1 MDMIKIKEGDVFEGQ
16 IEFYT
21 NGSASLKVEE
31 NDIFIYKK
39 NTANSLHLD
48 KVKIQIFQAE
58 RKLEGRVI
66 EVVSRFKTEFV
77 GRVQISKNNTTF
89 VIPDNSK
96 MSVDFYIKGG
106 LIAEDGQKVIVELTK
121 WEDSKSPQGKI
132 IKILGNSGDNNTEMN
147 SIMFDYGLPI
157 EFPQEVINESALVPE
172 IITEK
177 EISKR
182 RDMRSITTITID
194 PVDAKDFD
202 DALSINFV
210 VDGKIEVG
218 VHIADVSHYVK
229 PGTKLDEEAFKRA
242 TSVYLVD
249 RCVPMLPERLSNGIC
264 SLKPHEDRLAFS
276 VIFTLDE
283 EGNILDTWQGKT
295 IIHSDHRFT
304 YEQAQSIIESVGKP
318 IDEVDRILSED
329 AGLGNRRSGF
339 LGVSIIRLNNLAQ
352 KIRERRIKNG
362 SIEMGGIEVRFK
374 LAEDNKKPI
383 GVYFKEQKE
392 ANKLIEEFMLLANKS
407 VAKTLSDASRT
418 NVYRVHDTPN
428 EDKLNSLVSIC
439 RTFGYEVKIDGQ
451 ASDIKRS
458 LNLLLKEI
466 KGKPEENMIE
476 TLVTRCMSK
485 ATYTIKN
492 IGHYGL
498 GFTHYSHFTSPIR
511 RYPDLITHRL
521 LFDFLNKKSQGNPGI
536 IEEQSKWCSARELVA
551 AKAQRDSIKY
561 KQAEYL
567 LDKIGNEFEGI
578 VSGVTDWGFYVELI
592 DSKCEGMIRYQSLEG
607 NWSVDTSA
615 YTIQD
620 DNGKTIRLGDRMMV
634 IVKSVDLEKKQID
647 FILKID

>member
-1 MDMIKIKEGDVFEGQ
+1 MIKIKEGDVFEGQ

-21 NGSASLKVEE
+21 NGSASLTVQEKE
-31 NDIFIYKK
+31 IFIFKK

-48 KVKIQIFQAE
+48 TVKIEIFQAE
-58 RKLEGRVI
+58 RRLEGRVI
-66 EVVSRFKTEFV
+66 EVISRFKTEFV
-77 GRVQISKNNTTF
+77 GRVQISKKNTTF
-89 VIPDNSK
+89 VIPDSNK

-132 IKILGNSGDNNTEMN
+132 TKILGNSGDNNTEMN
-147 SIMFDYGLPI
+147 SIMFEYGLPI

-172 IITEK
+172 VITEK

-202 DALSINFV
+202 DALSVNFID
-210 VDGKIEVG
+210 DGKIEVG

-229 PGTKLDEEAFKRA
+229 PETNLDKEAYKRA

-295 IIHSDHRFT
+295 VIHSDHRFT

-318 IDEVDRILSED
+318 NNEVGRILVED
-329 AGLGNRRSGF
+329 AGLNMDFKRAGS
-339 LGVSIIRLNNLAQ
+339 LGASVIRLNNLAQ
-352 KIRERRIKNG
+352 KIRKRRIKDG
-362 SIEMGGIEVRFK
+362 SIEMGGIEVKFK
-374 LAEDNKKPI
+374 LADDNKKPI

-407 VAKTLSDASRT
+407 VAKTLSEASRT

-428 EDKLNSLVSIC
+428 EEKLNSLVTIC
-439 RTFGYEVKIDGQ
+439 RTFGYEVKTDGQ

-458 LNLLLKEI
+458 LNSLLKEI

-521 LFDFLNKKSQGNPGI
+521 LFDFLNKKSQGNPVI
-536 IEEQSKWCSARELVA
+536 IEEQSKWCSSRELVA

-567 LDKIGNEFEGI
+567 LDKIGNVFEGI
-578 VSGVTDWGFYVELI
+578 VSGVADWGFYVELI

-607 NWSVDTSA
+607 NWSVDTSS

-620 DNGKTIRLGDRMMV
+620 DSGNIIRLGDRLMV
-634 IVKSVDLEKKQID
+634 VVKSVDLEKKQID
-647 FILKID
+647 FLLTK

>member
-1 MDMIKIKEGDVFEGQ
+1 MIKIKEGDVFEGQ

-21 NGSASLKVEE
+21 NGSASLTVQEKE
-31 NDIFIYKK
+31 IFIFKK

-48 KVKIQIFQAE
+48 TVKIEIFQAE
-58 RKLEGRVI
+58 RRLEGRVI
-66 EVVSRFKTEFV
+66 EVISRFKTEFV
-77 GRVQISKNNTTF
+77 GRVQISKKNTTF
-89 VIPDNSK
+89 VIPDSNK

-132 IKILGNSGDNNTEMN
+132 TKILGNSGDNNTEMN
-147 SIMFDYGLPI
+147 SIMFEYGLPI

-172 IITEK
+172 VITEK

-202 DALSINFV
+202 DALSVNFID
-210 VDGKIEVG
+210 DGKIEVG

-229 PGTKLDEEAFKRA
+229 PETNLDKEAYKRA

-295 IIHSDHRFT
+295 VIHSDHRFT

-318 IDEVDRILSED
+318 NNEVGRILVED
-329 AGLGNRRSGF
+329 AGLNMDFKRAGS
-339 LGVSIIRLNNLAQ
+339 LGASVIRLNNLAQ
-352 KIRERRIKNG
+352 KIRKRRIKDG
-362 SIEMGGIEVRFK
+362 SIEMGGIEVKFK
-374 LAEDNKKPI
+374 LADDNKKPI

-407 VAKTLSDASRT
+407 VAKTLSEASRT

-428 EDKLNSLVSIC
+428 EEKLNSLVTIC
-439 RTFGYEVKIDGQ
+439 RTFGYEVKTDGQ

-458 LNLLLKEI
+458 LNSLLKEI

-521 LFDFLNKKSQGNPGI
+521 LFDFLNKKGQGNSVI
-536 IEEQSKWCSARELVA
+536 IEEQSKWCSSRELVA

-567 LDKIGNEFEGI
+567 LDKIGNVFEGI
-578 VSGVTDWGFYVELI
+578 VSGVADWGFYVELI

-607 NWSVDTSA
+607 NWSVDTSS

-620 DNGKTIRLGDRMMV
+620 DSGNIIRLGDRLMV
-634 IVKSVDLEKKQID
+634 VVKSVDLEKKQID
-647 FILKID
+647 FLLTK

>member
-1 MDMIKIKEGDVFEGQ
+1 MIKIKEGDVFEGQ

-21 NGSASLKVEE
+21 NGSASLTVQEDE
-31 NDIFIYKK
+31 IFIYKK

-48 KVKIQIFQAE
+48 TVKIEIFQAE
-58 RKLEGRVI
+58 RRLEGRVI
-66 EVVSRFKTEFV
+66 EVISRFKTEFV
-77 GRVQISKNNTTF
+77 GRVQISKKNTTF

-121 WEDSKSPQGKI
+121 WVDSKSPQGKI
-132 IKILGNSGDNNTEMN
+132 TKILGNSGDNNTEMN
-147 SIMFDYGLPI
+147 SIMFEYGLPI

-172 IITEK
+172 VITPK

-182 RDMRSITTITID
+182 KDIRDVTTITID

-202 DALSINFV
+202 DALSINIS
-210 VDGKIEVG
+210 DNKIEVG
-218 VHIADVSHYVK
+218 VHIADVGHYVI
-229 PGTKLDEEAFKRA
+229 PGTKLDEEAYKRA

-276 VIFTLDE
+276 VIFTLDRD
-283 EGNILDTWQGKT
+283 GNILNTWQGKT
-295 IIHSDHRFT
+295 VIHSDRRFT
-304 YEQAQSIIESVGKP
+304 YEEAQDIIEGQDGDYSK
-318 IDEVDRILSED
+318 E
-329 AGLGNRRSGF
+329 
-339 LGVSIIRLNNLAQ
+339 IRVLDQLAQ
-352 KIRERRIKNG
+352 KIRAKRIKDG

-418 NVYRVHDTPN
+418 NVYRTHDTPN
-428 EDKLNSLVSIC
+428 EEKLNSLVSIC

-451 ASDIKRS
+451 SSDIKRS
-458 LNLLLKEI
+458 LNSLLKEI

-511 RYPDLITHRL
+511 RYPDLITHRI
-521 LFDFLNKKSQGNPGI
+521 LFDFLNKKSQGNPSE
-536 IEEQSKWCSARELVA
+536 IEEKSKWCSARELVA

-567 LDKIGNEFEGI
+567 LDKIGNVFEGI
-578 VSGVTDWGFYVELI
+578 VSGVTDWGLYVELI

-607 NWSVDTSA
+607 NWSVDTSS
-615 YTIQD
+615 YTIKD
-620 DNGKTIRLGDRMMV
+620 DNDNTIRLGDKMMV
-634 IVKSVDLEKKQID
+634 LVKSVDLEKKQID
-647 FILKID
+647 FILT

>member
-1 MDMIKIKEGDVFEGQ
+1 MIKIKEGDVFEGQ

-21 NGSASLKVEE
+21 NGSASLTVQE
-31 NDIFIYKK
+31 NEIFIYKK

-48 KVKIQIFQAE
+48 TVKIEIFKAE
-58 RKLEGRVI
+58 RRLEGRVVKVI
-66 EVVSRFKTEFV
+66 SRFKTEFV
-77 GRVQISKNNTTF
+77 GRVQISKKNTTF
-89 VIPDNSK
+89 VIPDSSK

-106 LIAEDGQKVIVELTK
+106 LIAEDGQKVIVKLTK

-132 IKILGNSGDNNTEMN
+132 TKILGNSGDNNTEMN
-147 SIMFDYGLPI
+147 SIMFEYGLPV

-172 IITEK
+172 VITQK

-182 RDMRSITTITID
+182 KDIRDITTITID

-202 DALSINFV
+202 DALSININ
-210 VDGKIEVG
+210 DNKIEVG
-218 VHIADVSHYVK
+218 VHIADVSHYVS
-229 PGTKLDEEAFKRA
+229 PETNLDKEAYKRA

-276 VIFTLDE
+276 VIFTLDYD
-283 EGNILDTWQGKT
+283 GNILNTWQGKT
-295 IIHSDHRFT
+295 IIHSDRRFT
-304 YEQAQSIIESVGKP
+304 YEEAQDIIDGQDGDYSKE
-318 IDEVDRILSED
+318 IRILD
-329 AGLGNRRSGF
+329 Q
-339 LGVSIIRLNNLAQ
+339 LAQ

-407 VAKTLSDASRT
+407 VAKTLSDSSRT

-428 EDKLNSLVSIC
+428 EEKLNSLVSIC
-439 RTFGYEVKIDGQ
+439 NTFGYEVKTDGK

-458 LNLLLKEI
+458 LNKLLKEI

-485 ATYTIKN
+485 ATYTINN

-567 LDKIGNEFEGI
+567 LDKIGNIFEGI

-607 NWSVDTSA
+607 NWSVNAET
-615 YTIQD
+615 YTIQCD
-620 DNGKTIRLGDRMMV
+620 DGNIIRLGDRMMV
-634 IVKSVDLEKKQID
+634 VVKSVDLEKKQID
-647 FILKID
+647 FLLTQ

>member
-1 MDMIKIKEGDVFEGQ
+1 MIKIKEGDVFEGQ

-21 NGSASLKVEE
+21 NGSASLIVQEKE
-31 NDIFIYKK
+31 IFIFKK

-48 KVKIQIFQAE
+48 TVKIEIFQAE
-58 RKLEGRVI
+58 RRLEGRVI
-66 EVVSRFKTEFV
+66 EVISRFKTEFV
-77 GRVQISKNNTTF
+77 GRVQISKKNTTF
-89 VIPDNSK
+89 VIPDSNK

-132 IKILGNSGDNNTEMN
+132 TKILGNSGDNNTEMN
-147 SIMFDYGLPI
+147 SIMFEYGLPI
-157 EFPQEVINESALVPE
+157 EFPQDVINESALVPE
-172 IITEK
+172 VITEK

-182 RDMRSITTITID
+182 KDMRGITTITID

-202 DALSINFV
+202 DALSIDR
-210 VDGKIEVG
+210 VDGRIEVG
-218 VHIADVSHYVK
+218 VHIADVAHYVI
-229 PGTKLDEEAFKRA
+229 PGTKLDEEAYKRA

-283 EGNILDTWQGKT
+283 EGNILNTWQGKT
-295 IIHSDHRFT
+295 VIHSDRRFT
-304 YEQAQSIIESVGKP
+304 YEEAQDIIGGQDGDYSKE
-318 IDEVDRILSED
+318 
-329 AGLGNRRSGF
+329 
-339 LGVSIIRLNNLAQ
+339 IRTLDQLAQ
-352 KIRERRIKNG
+352 KIRKRRIKDG
-362 SIEMGGIEVRFK
+362 SIEMGGIEVKFK
-374 LAEDNKKPI
+374 LADDNKKPI

-407 VAKTLSDASRT
+407 VAKTLSEASRT

-428 EDKLNSLVSIC
+428 EEKLNSLVTIC
-439 RTFGYEVKIDGQ
+439 RTFGYEVKTDGQ

-458 LNLLLKEI
+458 LNSLLKEI

-521 LFDFLNKKSQGNPGI
+521 LFDFLNNKSQGNPGE
-536 IEEQSKWCSARELVA
+536 IEEKSKWCSSRELVA

-567 LDKIGNEFEGI
+567 LDKIGNIFEGI
-578 VSGVTDWGFYVELI
+578 VSGVADWGFYVELI

-607 NWSVDTSA
+607 NWSVDTSS

-620 DNGKTIRLGDRMMV
+620 DSGNIIRLGDRLMV
-634 IVKSVDLEKKQID
+634 VVKSVDLEKKQID
-647 FILKID
+647 FILS

>member
-1 MDMIKIKEGDVFEGQ
+1 MIKIKEGDVFEGQ

-21 NGSASLKVEE
+21 NGSASLTVQEKE
-31 NDIFIYKK
+31 IFIFKK

-48 KVKIQIFQAE
+48 TVKIEIFQAE
-58 RKLEGRVI
+58 RRLEGRVI
-66 EVVSRFKTEFV
+66 EVISRFKTEFV
-77 GRVQISKNNTTF
+77 GRVQISKKNTTF
-89 VIPDNSK
+89 VIPDSNK

-132 IKILGNSGDNNTEMN
+132 TKILGNSGDNNTEMN
-147 SIMFDYGLPI
+147 SIMFEYGLPI

-172 IITEK
+172 VITEK

-202 DALSINFV
+202 DALSVNFID
-210 VDGKIEVG
+210 DGKIEVG

-229 PGTKLDEEAFKRA
+229 PETNLDKEAYKRA

-295 IIHSDHRFT
+295 VIHSDHRFT

-318 IDEVDRILSED
+318 NNEVGRILVED
-329 AGLGNRRSGF
+329 AGLNMDFKRAGS
-339 LGVSIIRLNNLAQ
+339 LGASVIRLNNLAQ
-352 KIRERRIKNG
+352 KIRKRRIKDG
-362 SIEMGGIEVRFK
+362 SIEMGGIEVKFK
-374 LAEDNKKPI
+374 LADDNKKPI

-407 VAKTLSDASRT
+407 VAKTLSEASRT

-428 EDKLNSLVSIC
+428 EEKLNSLVTIC
-439 RTFGYEVKIDGQ
+439 RTFGYEVKTDGQ

-458 LNLLLKEI
+458 LNSLLKEI

-521 LFDFLNKKSQGNPGI
+521 LFDFLNKKGQGNPVI
-536 IEEQSKWCSARELVA
+536 IEEQSKWCSSRELVA

-567 LDKIGNEFEGI
+567 LDKIGNVFEGI
-578 VSGVTDWGFYVELI
+578 VSGVADWGFYVELI

-607 NWSVDTSA
+607 NWSVDTSS

-620 DNGKTIRLGDRMMV
+620 DSGNIIRLGDRLMV
-634 IVKSVDLEKKQID
+634 VVKSVDLEKKQID
-647 FILKID
+647 FLLTK